1 MTLTRLPRSTIQ
13 FTFVYN
19 TYMLPVT
26 VSDLD
31 HLYFGQQNSPVG
43 FPQAPP
49 PALGSGFL
57 LAGSTRV
64 LAEPVGQ
71 LGRPK

>member
-49 PALGSGFL
+49 PPSAQVSYWQVPPGS
-57 LAGSTRV
+57 
-64 LAEPVGQ
+64 
-71 LGRPK
+71 